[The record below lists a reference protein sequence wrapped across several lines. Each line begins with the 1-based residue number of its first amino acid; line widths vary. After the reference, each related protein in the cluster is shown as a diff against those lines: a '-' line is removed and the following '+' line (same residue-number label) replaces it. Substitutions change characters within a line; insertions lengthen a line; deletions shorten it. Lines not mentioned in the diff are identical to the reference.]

1 MQEHLEAVN
10 RMQDYINQHLYEE
23 INLTELSKISLFSP
37 WYSHRLFTQIVGYT
51 IADYIRKLRLTKS
64 VLKLRDDSDKITTIA
79 FEIGFKSVDGYQRA
93 FFREFGYTPKEYAS
107 NPVPLN
113 LFIPYPVNLNIERRI
128 SLENVKTVFIQMV
141 EKPKRKVLIKRG
153 VKATEYFSYC
163 EEVGCDVWGLLTSI
177 KALAGEPIC
186 LWLSPQYIEANTSKY
201 VQGVEVPLDYNG
213 VVPESFDVI
222 ELPAAK
228 YLMFKGEAFAE
239 EEYKE
244 AIEELQVAIA
254 KYDPTIVGLAWDESN
269 PRIQLEPIGTRGY
282 IELMPVK

>member
-1 MQEHLEAVN
+1 M
-10 RMQDYINQHLYEE
+10 
-23 INLTELSKISLFSP
+23 
-37 WYSHRLFTQIVGYT
+37 
-51 IADYIRKLRLTKS
+51 
-64 VLKLRDDSDKITTIA
+64 
-79 FEIGFKSVDGYQRA
+79 
-93 FFREFGYTPKEYAS
+93 
-107 NPVPLN
+107 
-113 LFIPYPVNLNIERRI
+113 
-128 SLENVKTVFIQMV
+128 ENVKTVFIQMV

-213 VVPESFDVI
+213 VVPEGFDVI

-239 EEYKE
+239 EEY
-244 AIEELQVAIA
+244 A
-254 KYDPTIVGLAWDESN
+254 GN
-269 PRIQLEPIGTRGY
+269 
-282 IELMPVK
+282 